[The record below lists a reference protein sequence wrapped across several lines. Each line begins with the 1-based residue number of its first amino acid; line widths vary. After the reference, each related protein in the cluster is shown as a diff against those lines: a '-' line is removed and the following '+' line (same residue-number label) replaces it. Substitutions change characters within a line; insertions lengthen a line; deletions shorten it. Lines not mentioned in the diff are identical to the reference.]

1 MCLNA
6 RTIHLST
13 KHQLFQ
19 NNAEHVF
26 NTCITY
32 QLFWNIWFNFKSCP
46 NIYHY
51 FYSIEKFHYLS
62 VNIITGGTFT
72 WKHFCWIC
80 WVPCVLI
87 LYKCVGLRIF
97 VLYIVKLIIRKGFSL
112 ECKISQYK
120 YLEDNNC

>member
-1 MCLNA
+1 MQEQYIYQQNINCFKIMQNMFSIHVLLISYFEIFNIILKVVQTF
-6 RTIHLST
+6 TIS
-13 KHQLFQ
+13 
-19 NNAEHVF
+19 
-26 NTCITY
+26 
-32 QLFWNIWFNFKSCP
+32 
-46 NIYHY
+46 

-62 VNIITGGTFT
+62 VNIIKGGTFT

-97 VLYIVKLIIRKGFSL
+97 VLYIVKLINRKGFSL

-120 YLEDNNC
+120 YLVDKNC